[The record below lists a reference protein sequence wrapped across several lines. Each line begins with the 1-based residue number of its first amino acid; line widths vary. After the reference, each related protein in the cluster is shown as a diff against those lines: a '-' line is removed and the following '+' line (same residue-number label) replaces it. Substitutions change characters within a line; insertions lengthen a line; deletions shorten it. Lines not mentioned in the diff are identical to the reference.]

1 MLTPKQLLL
10 SDFYL
15 NDYFFDKIII
25 FILYKL
31 YFPQMIQIIYK
42 TNFVREI
49 IILNIC
55 EIICVIIYI
64 KNKFKSNIDYM
75 NRTIWT
81 VLKNCMTY

>member
-1 MLTPKQLLL
+1 
-10 SDFYL
+10 
-15 NDYFFDKIII
+15 
-25 FILYKL
+25 
-31 YFPQMIQIIYK
+31 MIQIIYK